1 MLDRGLRLPTVLG
14 VLAVAGVLSWG
25 FGRWWISGGHS
36 PLRVGWFTG
45 VLLLGMAAVV
55 VVTGRRMWRM
65 RHGRAHVGPIVAE
78 RILRLAQARAI
89 TGAVVAGLY
98 LGPALALAPDIG
110 YAGRGEL
117 ALAWSVAGLG
127 AIALLAAGMVVQW
140 WCRVDDDD
148 DDEPESST
156 LS

>member
-55 VVTGRRMWRM
+55 VQTR
-65 RHGRAHVGPIVAE
+65 
-78 RILRLAQARAI
+78 
-89 TGAVVAGLY
+89 
-98 LGPALALAPDIG
+98 
-110 YAGRGEL
+110 
-117 ALAWSVAGLG
+117 
-127 AIALLAAGMVVQW
+127 AAGHPTVSLYANDYNEAALRMYR
-140 WCRVDDDD
+140 RVGFDQVG
-148 DDEPESST
+148 T
-156 LS
+156 FATVMY